1 MTTNANATAHVM
13 TAREYIRT
21 AATHKYMFVVV
32 VDYNVYIVKFEDLTS
47 DVLVAL
53 TTLTARATS
62 KGGGYALRLIRNNAN
77 YRAIVEMGE
86 VVYKQPK
93 RVFEEYFT
101 AWKLTHKGNRGDAA
115 EAFVAAKM
123 FGIMD
128 HTKDQSTYKDGADV
142 NGYQVKFQNA
152 TFAPQSF
159 IGA

>member
-1 MTTNANATAHVM
+1 MHADPTAHVSTVRLYLL
-13 TAREYIRT
+13 TAG
-21 AATHKYMFVVV
+21 THRYMFVVV
-32 VDYNVYIVKFEDLTS
+32 VDGFVYIVKFENLTS

-62 KGGGYALRLIRNNAN
+62 KGGGYALRFIRNNAN

-93 RVFEEYFT
+93 RVFEQYVAE
-101 AWKLTHKGNRGDAA
+101 WKSTHKGNRGDAA
-115 EAFVAAKM
+115 ESFVAAM
-123 FGIMD
+123 VFGITD
-128 HTKDQSTYKDGADV
+128 HVKDQSSYKTGADV
-142 NGYQVKFQNA
+142 NGYQVKLQNA